1 MASGRSKRPATLIGV
16 TPEERTQRLE
26 ASVQRL
32 LQEIERLPADVLYR
46 EPCPG
51 EWPVMSTLAHVSEL
65 LPYWAHQAERIARS
79 PGVAF
84 GRTHDDPERVG
95 AIDQHGHDSIGAI
108 VPRIRASLADCLGT
122 LRSLPPEAWA
132 TNGQHPSRG
141 AMSVEQV
148 VDRFLV
154 DHIEEHAAQI
164 SATLSAVSPAPPAR

>member
-16 TPEERTQRLE
+16 TPKERTQRLE

-46 EPCPG
+46 EPRPG

-95 AIDQHGHDSIGAI
+95 AIDQHANTRSAPS
-108 VPRIRASLADCLGT
+108 VP
-122 LRSLPPEAWA
+122 
-132 TNGQHPSRG
+132 PSR
-141 AMSVEQV
+141 
-148 VDRFLV
+148 
-154 DHIEEHAAQI
+154 
-164 SATLSAVSPAPPAR
+164 PARAAA